1 MCFSKSPAQDCVI
14 GGHIIVHNLHYS
26 ATLLNHEVN
35 VLESFSQIFGN
46 KKVAYFSEVLANFKL
61 NN

>member
-1 MCFSKSPAQDCVI
+1 VCKWRA
-14 GGHIIVHNLHYS
+14 HYC
-26 ATLLNHEVN
+26 ATLLNNEVN

-46 KKVAYFSEVLANFKL
+46 KKGAYFSEFLANFKI